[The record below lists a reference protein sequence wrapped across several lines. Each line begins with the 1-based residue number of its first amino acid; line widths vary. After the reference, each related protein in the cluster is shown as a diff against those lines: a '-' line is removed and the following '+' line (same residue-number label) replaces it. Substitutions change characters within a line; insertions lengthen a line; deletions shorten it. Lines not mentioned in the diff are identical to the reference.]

1 MPSHHRFGS
10 VHLNNSFPGL
20 KSVSSG
26 VKHDNTT
33 NTGVIVLG
41 GLEKEVLEFIV
52 NKLSISTRA
61 FRLRDLW
68 SELKIDR
75 RIAHEVVSRL
85 VSKGFLEKVRR
96 GIYRIVPEKIQEFLR
111 STVKI
116 IQKRRKRKTG
126 EERSEKMSGF
136 NPPATTPPTSP
147 PDQGLNIGGG
157 RGLYVGGYNVSGGG
171 CCGGVF
177 LFLDNV
183 KGVTVGG
190 LYRNGDAGY
199 VLVPWVVSESMRR
212 VDYGEFNLFVADSS
226 LAGFP
231 GVVTVYPVYILG
243 VGYGLKFE
251 FRPYDWFNDSV
262 LRGSGGD
269 NMNLVL
275 GFRYMWRVFLSVWLV
290 LGRVLLEKA
299 PLEVRRIASSWIRRR
314 CRSS

>member
-1 MPSHHRFGS
+1 MTPHHRFGS

-75 RIAHEVVSRL
+75 RIAHEVVNRL
-85 VSKGFLEKVRR
+85 VSKGFLEKIRR

-147 PDQGLNIGGG
+147 RDQGLYTNGDQGLNIFAGG
-157 RGLYVGGYNVSGGG
+157 VGGYSDY
-171 CCGGVF
+171 GVF

-190 LYRNGDAGY
+190 LYRSGDAGY
-199 VLVPWVVSESMRR
+199 VVSPWFVSGGMRR

-243 VGYGLKFE
+243 EGYGLKFE

-262 LRGSGGD
+262 LRNSGGD
-269 NMNLVL
+269 SVNISL
-275 GFRYMWRVFLSVWLV
+275 GFRFMWRVFLSLWLV

-299 PLEVRRIASSWIRRR
+299 PLEVRRIVSSWIRRR